1 MRGGGKTVG
10 LAMMAITVVLF
21 AGWTAAVA
29 SSGTTG
35 GGLVLGLFLALVVC
49 APLLGIGY
57 YLWRK
62 GQQEEGDF
70 AQVAQERKILNMV
83 LTQGQVSVQELIV
96 ELQQPREKR
105 RGDGPQPGR
114 QAALQR
120 RHRLGK
126 RDALQRRQPETDRRT
141 QLPQLRAARSSW
153 PAKGWSNAPGAGSEV
168 FLTQRAATRAAEST

>member
-10 LAMMAITVVLF
+10 LAMMVITVVLF
-21 AGWTAAVA
+21 AFWTAAVA
-29 SSGTTG
+29 TSGTTS

-62 GQQEEGDF
+62 GQQEEGEF

-96 ELQQPREKR
+96 ELQQPRESVEEMIRSLVGKQLFS
-105 RGDGPQPGR
+105 GAIDWEKGMLYSVDSQKLTDGRSCPNCGGQVEL
-114 QAALQR
+114 A
-120 RHRLGK
+120 GK
-126 RDALQRRQPETDRRT
+126 GLVQCP
-141 QLPQLRAARSSW
+141 W
-153 PAKGWSNAPGAGSEV
+153 CGSEV
-168 FLTQRAATRAAEST
+168 FLTQRAATRAADST